1 MPNTD
6 KELDQL
12 AADIVTLIPFAAK
25 SSSRKM
31 RGMRSRKDSLASRN
45 RSGRNSAN

>member
-6 KELDQL
+6 KQL
-12 AADIVTLIPFAAK
+12 AELVADEKKLLEHQK
-25 SSSRKM
+25 RSE
-31 RGMRSRKDSLASRN
+31 MRSRKDSLRSRN